1 VREKT
6 WRERVEEEGSDSS
19 ETLRLCARDKR
30 NNQGGKKIKR
40 KGAIEFTFLKKF
52 QLVTCEISHVRIW

>member
-6 WRERVEEEGSDSS
+6 WRERVEEEGS
-19 ETLRLCARDKR
+19 ETQRLCARDKR

-40 KGAIEFTFLKKF
+40 EEANEHTFLKKF

>member
-6 WRERVEEEGSDSS
+6 WRERVEEEGS

-30 NNQGGKKIKR
+30 NNQGVKKIKR
-40 KGAIEFTFLKKF
+40 EEENEITFLKKF